1 MNVHIRYSETC
12 YCTTKQSICIY
23 LFNFKVKFVTSY
35 FHVFKYD
42 RNLQM
47 AFSLHEFFFIK
58 SASTGSFVDGQKEKK
73 LSGLAT
79 VDETQEYRF
88 DSSVGINTKGPLTKY
103 KPKVVISYP
112 NAAPLSLDG
121 SVEVMNNK
129 QKQSLDSVVV
139 LKGIQDDPITING
152 TLEF

>member
-1 MNVHIRYSETC
+1 MPF
-12 YCTTKQSICIY
+12 
-23 LFNFKVKFVTSY
+23 LFNIY
-35 FHVFKYD
+35 FMNF
-42 RNLQM
+42 L
-47 AFSLHEFFFIK
+47 FK
-58 SASTGSFVDGQKEKK
+58 SAYTGSLVDGQKEKK

-88 DSSVGINTKGPLTKY
+88 DSSVGINTKGSQTKY

-121 SVEVMNNK
+121 SVDVVNSN
-129 QKQSLDSVVV
+129 QKQTLDSVVV

-152 TLEF
+152 TLEYENHSNLLNLTKTVSLVKKQIHVPI